1 MAVRCATPPDSVHYS
16 ARLLASTASLGTASA
31 EVEEY
36 RRAAES
42 RLRSVRLRATQNMMA
57 SSSQGRLSGSV
68 GPRKLS
74 ALSSSTFGRHGSS
87 PDVPSVRLAR
97 AHSLSGVSSTASL
110 PALDAS
116 LPPSRSSASRIMVRA
131 RVWGEGR
138 VSVRVRVGFGE
149 PNTNPNQ
156 ATRSL
161 YNGITDAKRARARLG
176 TRALTH
182 IHT

>member
-87 PDVPSVRLAR
+87 PDMPSVRLAR

-116 LPPSRSSASRIMVRA
+116 LPPSRSSASRIM
-131 RVWGEGR
+131 
-138 VSVRVRVGFGE
+138 
-149 PNTNPNQ
+149 

-176 TRALTH
+176 IRTRTH
-182 IHT
+182 THT